1 MNTKKIILLV
11 AILQNFAFA
20 GLEKVDTLMT
30 NVSTA
35 LTAISLVTVTAAFL
49 WVGYKVLFAGSSL
62 RDMGSTIVGA
72 LIVASAAEIAAMLV

>member
-1 MNTKKIILLV
+1 MNTKKILLLI
-11 AILQNFAFA
+11 ALLQNFAFA
-20 GLEKVDTLMT
+20 GLEKVETLMT

-35 LTAISLVTVTAAFL
+35 LTAVSLVTVTVAFL

>member
-1 MNTKKIILLV
+1 MNTKKILLMI

-20 GLEKVDTLMT
+20 GLDKVETLMT

-35 LTAISLVTVTAAFL
+35 LTAISLVTVTVAFL